1 MPRTLAHGTEM
12 MELPLTEMESVWIN
26 KICSKISDAVQYPNR
41 SVEWADIYVN
51 LEFRG
56 ESRYEFGTERYIDCT

>member
-1 MPRTLAHGTEM
+1 M
-12 MELPLTEMESVWIN
+12 TEMERVWIN

-41 SVEWADIYVN
+41 SVEWADRYVN

-56 ESRYEFGTERYIDCT
+56 ESRYEFGTEKYIDCT